1 MRRQRKGRRLTR
13 ERLKEALEN
22 SDEQENINP
31 PATVEKQNHLFC
43 YLGKVDKKDGT
54 IYVDLTG
61 KFPSN
66 QWMA

>member
-1 MRRQRKGRRLTR
+1 M
-13 ERLKEALEN
+13 KEALEN